1 MKVGLGMVLGIVGGL
16 LTLIGAVLPWATV
29 SGGTL
34 TSPMVFTGYGI
45 GYGGILV
52 LVFGVLGLICVAIPK
67 KVTAILA
74 LIWGILALLFA
85 VLSVVGLAAIAQTV
99 GGSGVSVTTEY
110 GVYVSL
116 VFSLV
121 LIVGSALAYREA
133 RKAAAPGMAP
143 PMAPPMSPPPTQ

>member
-1 MKVGLGMVLGIVGGL
+1 MDRAAPSAPTTEGRYIPISCQRDHYYPPAQSPGDPRVGGGTMKVGLGMVLGIVGGL

-34 TSPMVFTGYGI
+34 TSPLVFTGYGV
-45 GYGGILV
+45 GFGGVLV

-85 VLSVVGLAAIAQTV
+85 LLTVVGLAALAQSA
-99 GGSGVSVTTEY
+99 GGFRVSVTTEE
-110 GVYVSL
+110 G
-116 VFSLV
+116 
-121 LIVGSALAYREA
+121 
-133 RKAAAPGMAP
+133 
-143 PMAPPMSPPPTQ
+143 

>member
-121 LIVGSALAYREA
+121 LIIGAALTYREA
-133 RKAAAPGMAP
+133 RKAAPS
-143 PMAPPMSPPPTQ
+143 MAPPMSPPPTQ